1 MAEQGGRVA
10 HPHPPPP
17 QKETE
22 PPTVWCRNTLFRM
35 YLQMLVTSVTSL
47 HTFSALRR
55 LKKCLRITMKQELPE
70 QLPTDALSQIDYG
83 HTKQWGLDC
92 NEVCSCQRTT
102 QNAFL
107 KNLNRGMC
115 IAEWDMSPPPP
126 RFKTRTPPLM
136 FSLYLSFTVHYFYT
150 QSWSFTQFFI
160 HKNCFELFSSAH
172 F

>member
-1 MAEQGGRVA
+1 
-10 HPHPPPP
+10 
-17 QKETE
+17 
-22 PPTVWCRNTLFRM
+22 
-35 YLQMLVTSVTSL
+35 MLVTSVTSQ

-92 NEVCSCQRTT
+92 NEVCLCQRTT

-115 IAEWDMSPPPP
+115 MAEWDMSPPPP

-136 FSLYLSFTVHYFYT
+136 FSFTCRLLFIISTHKVEVSHNFLSIKIVLT
-150 QSWSFTQFFI
+150 FFHLLI
-160 HKNCFELFSSAH
+160 LKLEILKLNLMFAVYVKLKLSNGVRFHTYAKTK
-172 F
+172 